1 MYNKTMAEPF
11 DIERKISEIEAKL
24 ANLDHHRNQ
33 LLDELTQLRQLNIQK
48 DSPAQLMLTFRELKL
63 ITNPLKRKR
72 SGYSVLYSKGGRT
85 YSHAGSKIPKPESQA
100 TPPSVAMNG
109 KQVSAKSLRLPARNA
124 IFARLFKLAMRSSGI
139 ISWELTPM
147 TVLAETLQ

>member
-48 DSPAQLMLTFRELKL
+48 DSPAQLMLNIQGIKVNNQSSRGKDPVIPFFIQRA
-63 ITNPLKRKR
+63 
-72 SGYSVLYSKGGRT
+72 GGR
-85 YSHAGSKIPKPESQA
+85 IPTQVRKFQNRKVRLRPRLSQ
-100 TPPSVAMNG
+100 
-109 KQVSAKSLRLPARNA
+109 
-124 IFARLFKLAMRSSGI
+124 
-139 ISWELTPM
+139 
-147 TVLAETLQ
+147 